1 MAKKETSPK
10 FATSAKFIE
19 HLKKVTPKNISLV
32 DEMADIL
39 GLSNDSAYRR
49 LRGETPLSLDETMLL
64 CKKFRISLDML
75 TNKTQGKVTF
85 TYKSLGNDIIDLDS
99 YLESIIKDFKNIIK
113 AESVHLYFAA
123 EDVPLFHHMEYE
135 YLTPFKFFYWKKSI
149 LNDPTLEG
157 KKFDIKHIP
166 KKTLDLAQEIV
177 EQYVSL
183 NSTEVWTEESI
194 TSTLSQIQYFWEAG
208 LFANKKDAI
217 NVCKDVLA
225 MAEHMN
231 KQADIST
238 KFLRKKKQPDESS
251 GNFNLYSCEVQI
263 GNNSLFVQADKLKI
277 SLLSFNTFNS
287 LLTFNL
293 DYCIENERWI
303 NNLIKKS
310 ILISSVSEKQRYQ
323 FFKRIY
329 SMIEDVIKSIENS

>member
-177 EQYVSL
+177 E
-183 NSTEVWTEESI
+183 
-194 TSTLSQIQYFWEAG
+194 
-208 LFANKKDAI
+208 
-217 NVCKDVLA
+217 
-225 MAEHMN
+225 
-231 KQADIST
+231 
-238 KFLRKKKQPDESS
+238 
-251 GNFNLYSCEVQI
+251 
-263 GNNSLFVQADKLKI
+263 
-277 SLLSFNTFNS
+277 
-287 LLTFNL
+287 
-293 DYCIENERWI
+293 
-303 NNLIKKS
+303 
-310 ILISSVSEKQRYQ
+310 
-323 FFKRIY
+323 
-329 SMIEDVIKSIENS
+329 